1 MLVLLMLL
9 LLFVCATLRYSS
21 STRNSRLGTGVVPK
35 AVLKNAILTLHYLQL
50 SYICQCRPRVVR
62 IRVATSLAMY
72 GTFLLAQSQFFYLTT
87 PL

>member
-35 AVLKNAILTLHYLQL
+35 AVLNNEVLTSHCLQL
-50 SYICQCRPRVVR
+50 SYICQCCPHVVSIRVV
-62 IRVATSLAMY
+62 TCLAVY
-72 GTFLLAQSQFFYLTT
+72 DSFCVLHVKVFT
-87 PL
+87 